1 MSRTG
6 HYGSKS
12 ASEILLILNSGLDGD
27 TIGVIEACCGQ
38 FRRPRITKR
47 RLIAVER

>member
-27 TIGVIEACCGQ
+27 TIGVIEAAADNFVAPGL
-38 FRRPRITKR
+38 PN
-47 RLIAVER
+47 AG